1 MVSVASFN
9 ESAWKCT
16 DSVSGGAKLIVSVT
30 GGIIEL
36 VAPGSKTPKRLWYG
50 GAGAGAGVGF
60 KIPTSGSLAM
70 RAFNEAT
77 AASGLPLSGSL
88 VLKNNKHGE
97 LNDSDFEGLA
107 LLIDSAAGLMLGVT
121 GFVMVFGVPVLKF
134 LSAAVETAAGAVS
147 PGFAVARA
155 AARAAS
161 KPLSQ
166 WQSPTM
172 LSNDGFKDVLDNS
185 KGMILI
191 GGIGLQLGA
200 GISGYVSY
208 TSWQTQVP
216 ETDQTKMEAVSQADY
231 LF

>member
-1 MVSVASFN
+1 
-9 ESAWKCT
+9 
-16 DSVSGGAKLIVSVT
+16 
-30 GGIIEL
+30 
-36 VAPGSKTPKRLWYG
+36 
-50 GAGAGAGVGF
+50 
-60 KIPTSGSLAM
+60 
-70 RAFNEAT
+70 
-77 AASGLPLSGSL
+77 
-88 VLKNNKHGE
+88 
-97 LNDSDFEGLA
+97 
-107 LLIDSAAGLMLGVT
+107 
-121 GFVMVFGVPVLKF
+121 
-134 LSAAVETAAGAVS
+134 
-147 PGFAVARA
+147 VARA